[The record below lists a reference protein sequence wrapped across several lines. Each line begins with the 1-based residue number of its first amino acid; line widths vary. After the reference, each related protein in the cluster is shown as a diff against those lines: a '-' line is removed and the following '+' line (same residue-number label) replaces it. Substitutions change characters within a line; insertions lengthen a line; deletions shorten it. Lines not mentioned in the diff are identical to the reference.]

1 MVTTAEFDVKQAILV
16 NGPFGPNEVK
26 QIREAISK
34 DHLNFQRLRDAVNEL
49 QSKEEQTPASMVRF
63 GVALYLL
70 GRYYRASEVLRQAD
84 GGAMAHFYMA
94 KALFARGQYLKAVES
109 YQSAEK
115 AGYDA
120 SQCALGRAESLR
132 YAGHAQD
139 GLKILDN
146 LFGPVEHTAEYLYQR
161 GATVAAVGGNPA
173 EVVALYERAVDAD
186 RSHPGA
192 LFGLALENDRYGN
205 DDMAMELY
213 KRAAISSRTCRLA
226 AEPGPVV

>member
-84 GGAMAHFYMA
+84 GGAMAHFYWPS
-94 KALFARGQYLKAVES
+94 ALRPRAVSKSRGKL
-109 YQSAEK
+109 
-115 AGYDA
+115 
-120 SQCALGRAESLR
+120 
-132 YAGHAQD
+132 
-139 GLKILDN
+139 
-146 LFGPVEHTAEYLYQR
+146 P
-161 GATVAAVGGNPA
+161 VGGK
-173 EVVALYERAVDAD
+173 
-186 RSHPGA
+186 G
-192 LFGLALENDRYGN
+192 
-205 DDMAMELY
+205 
-213 KRAAISSRTCRLA
+213 RL
-226 AEPGPVV
+226 